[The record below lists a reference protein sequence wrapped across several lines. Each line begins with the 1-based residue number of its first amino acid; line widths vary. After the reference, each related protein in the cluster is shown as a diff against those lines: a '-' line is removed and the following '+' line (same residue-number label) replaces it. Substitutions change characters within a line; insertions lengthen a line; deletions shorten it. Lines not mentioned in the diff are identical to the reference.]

1 MTYNSAKN
9 ALKDYLRVIKL
20 QFAIGLTAIV
30 VVTLFGKSVLSFL
43 SALSGFLMA
52 VLPAIIYIK
61 IAWSSKV
68 LSAEELFA
76 KHKKAEIYKFML
88 TVFGF
93 LVIFIFFKKVQ
104 AGTLFVTYV
113 ATLSSYWICLFL
125 YQAKTKN

>member
-20 QFAIGLTAIV
+20 QFAIGLTIII
-30 VVTLFGKSVLSFL
+30 VVTLFSKSVLSVL
-43 SALSGFLMA
+43 SALSGFLIA

-61 IAWSSKV
+61 IAWSNKV
-68 LSAEELFA
+68 LDAEQIFA
-76 KHKKAEIYKFML
+76 KHKKAEICKFML
-88 TVFGF
+88 TIFGF

-113 ATLSSYWICLFL
+113 ATLSSYWLCLF

>member
-20 QFAIGLTAIV
+20 QFAIGLTIII
-30 VVTLFGKSVLSFL
+30 VVTLFSKSALSVL
-43 SALSGFLMA
+43 SALSGFLIA
-52 VLPAIIYIK
+52 VLPAIVYIK
-61 IAWSSKV
+61 IAWSNKV
-68 LSAEELFA
+68 LDAEQIFA
-76 KHKKAEIYKFML
+76 KHKKAEICKFML
-88 TVFGF
+88 TIFGF

-113 ATLSSYWICLFL
+113 ATLSSYWLCLF

>member
-20 QFAIGLTAIV
+20 QFAIGLTAII

-61 IAWSSKV
+61 TAWSSKV
-68 LSAEELFA
+68 LNAEELFA

-113 ATLSSYWICLFL
+113 ATLSSYWICLFFISG
-125 YQAKTKN
+125 KN

>member
-20 QFAIGLTAIV
+20 QFAIGLTIII
-30 VVTLFGKSVLSFL
+30 VVTLFSKSVLSVL
-43 SALSGFLMA
+43 SALSGFLIA
-52 VLPAIIYIK
+52 VLPAIVYIK
-61 IAWSSKV
+61 IAWSNKV
-68 LSAEELFA
+68 LDAEQIFA
-76 KHKKAEIYKFML
+76 KHKKAEICKFML
-88 TVFGF
+88 TIFGF

-113 ATLSSYWICLFL
+113 ATLSSYWLCLF

>member
-20 QFAIGLTAIV
+20 QFAIGLTIII
-30 VVTLFGKSVLSFL
+30 VVTLFSKSVLSIL
-43 SALSGFLMA
+43 SALSGFLIA
-52 VLPAIIYIK
+52 VLPAIVYIK
-61 IAWSSKV
+61 IAWSHKV
-68 LSAEELFA
+68 LDAEQIFA
-76 KHKKAEIYKFML
+76 KHKKAEICKFML
-88 TVFGF
+88 TIFGF

-113 ATLSSYWICLFL
+113 ATLSSYWLCLF